1 MRISLTDPRLTA
13 GERRFLRDIA
23 GKLIDTTPRH
33 PCRLNISARLMRC
46 LGVAAKAT
54 ATDGSRTDELRPVAG
69 SQPYDSVGLPH
80 GSPPG

>member
-23 GKLIDTTPRH
+23 GKLIDTTPRQ
-33 PCRLNISARLMRC
+33 PLPPEYQRAMRC